1 MSMSKFVLIGGGENG
16 REGTEY
22 ETEEIDK
29 EIIKLTNKVNNIN
42 FLFLAHGNNYE
53 DSYYEIMR
61 KIYIEKFN
69 CNCDILTKKEVQEKE
84 ISQKKIEWADIV
96 YVGGG
101 NTLNMMKLWSES
113 GFDQI
118 LRSFLQEEKVFCGIS
133 AGGICWCKYGISDS
147 KKNNEDDEYIIVK
160 GLDIFN
166 ILFCPSYDERIKS
179 EENLERLMKD
189 VKMPMIAL
197 EKGTAI
203 VINNGEYKIIQ
214 SIKNK
219 KVYKSFY
226 IKENKYKLEVPIGD
240 YKLFKELIQTNEEIN

>member
-1 MSMSKFVLIGGGENG
+1 MSKFVLIGGGENG
-16 REGTEY
+16 RKGTEY

-42 FLFLAHGNNYE
+42 FLFIAHGNNYE
-53 DSYYEIMR
+53 DSYYEIMK
-61 KIYIEKFN
+61 KIYTEKFN
-69 CNCDILTKKEVQEKE
+69 CNCDILRKEKVKEKE
-84 ISQKKIEWADIV
+84 IARKKVEWADIV

-101 NTLNMMKLWSES
+101 NTLNMMKLWIES
-113 GFDQI
+113 GFDEI
-118 LRSFLQEEKVFCGIS
+118 LKSFLQKEKVFCGIS
-133 AGGICWCKYGISDS
+133 AGAICWCKYGISDS

-179 EENLERLMKD
+179 EGNLEKLMKN
-189 VKMPMIAL
+189 VNMPMIAL

-226 IKENKYKLEVPIGD
+226 KKENKYKLEVPIKR
-240 YKLFKELIQTNEEIN
+240 YKPFKELIETNEEIN

>member
-1 MSMSKFVLIGGGENG
+1 MSKFVLIGGGENG

-22 ETEEIDK
+22 ETGEIDK
-29 EIIKLTNKVNNIN
+29 EIIKLTNKPNNIN

-53 DSYYEIMR
+53 DSYYEIMK
-61 KIYIEKFN
+61 KIYTEKFN

-84 ISQKKIEWADIV
+84 IAQKKIEWADIV

-101 NTLNMMKLWSES
+101 NTLNMMQLWSQS
-113 GFDQI
+113 GFDEI
-118 LRSFLQEEKVFCGIS
+118 LKSFLQKEKVFCGIS
-133 AGGICWCKYGISDS
+133 AGAICWCKYGISDS

-189 VKMPMIAL
+189 VKMPMLAL

-203 VINNGEYKIIQ
+203 IINNGKYKIIR
-214 SIKNK
+214 SLKNK
-219 KVYKSFY
+219 KVYK
-226 IKENKYKLEVPIGD
+226 KEGKYKLEVPIEE
-240 YKLFKELIQTNEEIN
+240 YKPFKELIETNEEIN

>member
-1 MSMSKFVLIGGGENG
+1 MSKFVLIGGGENG
-16 REGTEY
+16 RKGTEY

-42 FLFLAHGNNYE
+42 YLFLAHGNNYE
-53 DSYYEIMR
+53 DSYYEIMK
-61 KIYIEKFN
+61 KIYTEKFN
-69 CNCDILTKKEVQEKE
+69 CNCDILRKEEVKEKE
-84 ISQKKIEWADIV
+84 IARKKIEWADIV

-101 NTLNMMKLWSES
+101 NTLNMMKLWIES
-113 GFDQI
+113 GVDEI
-118 LRSFLQEEKVFCGIS
+118 LKSFLQKEKVFCGIS
-133 AGGICWCKYGISDS
+133 AGAICWCKYGISDS

-179 EENLERLMKD
+179 EENLEKLMKD

-226 IKENKYKLEVPIGD
+226 KKENKYKLEVPCER
-240 YKLFKELIQTNEEIN
+240 YKPFKELIETNEEIN